1 MSTLPTEFMSLI
13 AAFAPLFSSKVF
25 RSAQVLLT
33 GAILA
38 VGKRT
43 VSAVLRVM
51 GVDGGKDFSTY
62 HQVLNRDAWA
72 PLKASRIVLSLLVR
86 TLVPTGPLIFG
97 LDDTIE
103 RRWGAKIAA
112 RGIYR
117 DPVRSSDSHFVKASG
132 LRWLCMM
139 LLAPVPWAGRIW
151 ALPFLTALCP
161 SERYHEKI
169 GQRHKMLTDWARQ
182 LVKQVSRWLPGRD
195 LVVVADSSFAALAF
209 LAAVAPHAAVIT
221 RLRLDA
227 ALYAP
232 APLRLPGQKG
242 RPRRK
247 GERLPTLAKIL
258 DDPATAWST
267 VTVAHWY
274 GQQERPVQIV
284 SGTAVWYGRAKPV
297 VPIRWVL
304 VRDPLAKF
312 DAQAFLCTDQHINPS
327 QLLDWFVRRWQ
338 IEVTFEEARRHLGLE
353 TQRQWSDKA
362 IARTTPCLL
371 GLYSIVTLAAHRLR
385 DAATS
390 TPHASAWYAKPL
402 PTFSDAI
409 AWVRRD
415 LWAAQYFS
423 ASHNDTDKI
432 EIPRHLW
439 HLLTDTLCYA
449 T

>member
-1 MSTLPTEFMSLI
+1 MSALPTEFVCLI
-13 AAFAPLFSSKVF
+13 AAFSPLFSSNVF
-25 RSAQVLLT
+25 RSARVLLT
-33 GAILA
+33 GTILA
-38 VGKRT
+38 IGKRT
-43 VSAVLRVM
+43 VSAALRVM
-51 GVDGGKDFSTY
+51 GLDGGKDFSTY
-62 HQVLNRDAWA
+62 HHVLNRDGWA
-72 PLKASRIVLSLLVR
+72 TLKASRILLSLLVR
-86 TLVPTGPLIFG
+86 TLVPSGPLIFG

-117 DPVRSSDSHFVKASG
+117 DPVRSSDSHFVKTSG

-139 LLAPVPWAGRIW
+139 LLAPIPWAKRVW

-169 GQRHKMLTDWARQ
+169 GRRHKKLTDWARQ

-209 LAAVAPHAAVIT
+209 LAAVASCATVIT

-232 APLRLPGQKG
+232 APPRRRGQKG
-242 RPRRK
+242 RSRRK

-258 DDPATAWST
+258 HDPATAWRTAT
-267 VTVAHWY
+267 VTHWY
-274 GQQERPVQIV
+274 SQQERQVEIV
-284 SGTAVWYGRAKPV
+284 SGTAVWYGSGKPV

-304 VRDPLAKF
+304 VRDPLGKF
-312 DAQAFLCTDQHINPS
+312 ESQAFLCTDQNVDPT
-327 QLLDWFVRRWQ
+327 QMLDWFVQRWQ
-338 IEVTFEEARRHLGLE
+338 LEVTFEESRRHLGVE
-353 TQRQWSDKA
+353 TQRQWSNKA

-385 DAATS
+385 DVAASSIHT
-390 TPHASAWYAKPL
+390 SAWYAKPL

-409 AWVRRD
+409 AWVRRW
-415 LWAAQYFS
+415 LWASQNFS
-423 ASHNDTDKI
+423 TSHNHTDMI
-432 EIPRHLW
+432 EIPRPVW
-439 HLLTDTLCYA
+439 DRFTDTICYA